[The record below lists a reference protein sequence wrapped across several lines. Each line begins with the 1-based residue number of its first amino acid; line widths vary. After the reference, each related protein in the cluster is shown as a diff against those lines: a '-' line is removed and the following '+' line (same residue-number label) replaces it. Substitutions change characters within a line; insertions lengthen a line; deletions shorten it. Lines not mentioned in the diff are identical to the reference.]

1 VQTRH
6 GRFCNL
12 IQVVEELSK
21 SSNLEEVIWN
31 FSRLKDKRFRLKQ
44 NPHFYKYN
52 KHLSSYGSEFRADP
66 IFDFQDVKKVFVL
79 HDKPGHVYLVTTA
92 NKKRAFGNF
101 WRPHDAIIFK
111 GFPLVFCLFFATQNL
126 SDFDGKLEGEGVVG
140 KCIESTADIWYSVEL
155 SPLHTL
161 YGDSPRSVTVPHP
174 IDTASPTNP
183 SVTRLRE
190 LVLRKQDGYHLR
202 ISTKQMDGWVRRDE
216 DSMFFEFHA
225 DSSPD
230 VAFPYR
236 VQSQFTRSPFPNAA
250 DNVNWLRVQIH
261 CISISHLGPPY
272 FE

>member
-111 GFPLVFCLFFATQNL
+111 GFPLVFCLFLLLRTSQTSTESSRAKA
-126 SDFDGKLEGEGVVG
+126 SLENVS
-140 KCIESTADIWYSVEL
+140 KA
-155 SPLHTL
+155 
-161 YGDSPRSVTVPHP
+161 R
-174 IDTASPTNP
+174 PT
-183 SVTRLRE
+183 SGIL
-190 LVLRKQDGYHLR
+190 
-202 ISTKQMDGWVRRDE
+202 
-216 DSMFFEFHA
+216 
-225 DSSPD
+225 
-230 VAFPYR
+230 
-236 VQSQFTRSPFPNAA
+236 
-250 DNVNWLRVQIH
+250 
-261 CISISHLGPPY
+261 
-272 FE
+272 